1 MAKRN
6 RDINL
11 AVRLNKEE
19 QLRLKLRAEV
29 ENKTISQL
37 VRELAK

>member
-1 MAKRN
+1 MARIN

>member
-1 MAKRN
+1 MVRRN

-11 AVRLNKEE
+11 AVRINKEE

-29 ENKTISQL
+29 EGKSISEL

>member
-37 VRELAK
+37 VRELAR

>member
-6 RDINL
+6 RNINL
-11 AVRLNKEE
+11 AVRLNRVEA
-19 QLRLKLRAEV
+19 LRIKLRAEV

>member
-11 AVRLNKEE
+11 AVRLNKLEA
-19 QLRLKLRAEV
+19 LKLKLRAEV